1 MKKHALERKTKR
13 YRARRSAGSF
23 LKGEMTMI
31 LKNGLLID
39 PVKEQIYTADLRIEN
54 GKIAEVAEV
63 LTAAEGENVIDVSG
77 KYVAPGLIDGH
88 VHFRDP
94 GLTYKEDIHTGALA
108 AAAGGFTT
116 VICMANTKPV
126 VDNVETLKYVL
137 DKAKTEKINVLQAG
151 AVSVGF
157 QGEEMTDFEALLANG
172 ATGLTDDGIPLKDE
186 EFVRAAMERAKTLD
200 VVLSFHEEEP
210 ALITNNGVNRGK
222 ASEFYGIG
230 GSPKDAEISLVK
242 RDCELAKE
250 IGAKINIQ
258 HISSGDAVE
267 LVRQAKAA
275 GAFVYAEAAPHHFT
289 LTEEAC
295 IEYGTLAKMNPPLR
309 TEEDRLAIIRGLQ
322 DGTIDMIATDHAP
335 HSAEEKAK
343 SITEAP
349 SGIIGL
355 ETSLALGITSLVKPG
370 HLSLVELIKKMSLN
384 PARIYGLDKG
394 TLHVGKDADLVIFDV
409 DECWTPTGYFSKAV
423 NTPFTGKELCGKV
436 YMTVC
441 GGEIVFKNSAV

>member
-1 MKKHALERKTKR
+1 
-13 YRARRSAGSF
+13 
-23 LKGEMTMI
+23 MI
-31 LKNGLLID
+31 IKNGLLID
-39 PVKEQIYTADLRIEN
+39 PVKEMTYVADLRISD
-54 GKIAEVAEV
+54 GKIAEIAEN
-63 LTAAEGENVIDVSG
+63 LEACEGEEIIDASG
-77 KYVAPGLIDGH
+77 KCVAPGLIDGH

-94 GLTYKEDIHTGALA
+94 GFTYKEDIHTGALS

-126 VDNVETLKYVL
+126 VDNVEILKYVL
-137 DKAKTEKINVLQAG
+137 DTGKNEKINVLQAG

-157 QGEEMTDFEALLANG
+157 KGEEMTNFEELLANG

-186 EFVRAAMERAKTLD
+186 NFVRRAMEKAKELD
-200 VVLSFHEEEP
+200 VVLSFHEEDP
-210 ALITNNGVNRGK
+210 AFITNNGVNRGK
-222 ASEFYGIG
+222 ASGFFGIG
-230 GSPKDAEISLVK
+230 GSPEEAEISLVK

-250 IGAKINIQ
+250 IGAKINVQ
-258 HISSGDAVE
+258 HISSGKAVD

-275 GAFVYAEAAPHHFT
+275 GANVYAEATPHHFT

-295 IEYGTLAKMNPPLR
+295 IKHGTLAKMNPPLR
-309 TEEDRLAIIRGLQ
+309 TEEDRLAIIKGLQ

-343 SITEAP
+343 PITDAP

-384 PARIYGLDKG
+384 PAVIYGLDKG
-394 TLHVGKDADLVIFDV
+394 TLNIGKDADLVIFDT
-409 DECWTPTGYFSKAV
+409 EKCWTPQNYYSKAT
-423 NTPFTGKELCGKV
+423 NTPFTGAELTGEV
-436 YMTVC
+436 VMTIC
-441 GGEIVFKNSAV
+441 GGEIAFKK

>member
-1 MKKHALERKTKR
+1 
-13 YRARRSAGSF
+13 
-23 LKGEMTMI
+23 MI
-31 LKNGLLID
+31 IKNGLLID
-39 PVKEQIYTADLRIEN
+39 PVKEVQYVADLRISE
-54 GKIAEVAEV
+54 GKISEI
-63 LTAAEGENVIDVSG
+63 GENLLAAADEEIFDAFG
-77 KYVAPGLIDGH
+77 KCVAPGLIDGH

-94 GLTYKEDIHTGALA
+94 GLTYKEDIHTGALS

-137 DKAKTEKINVLQAG
+137 DKAKDEKINVLQAG

-157 QGEEMTDFEALLANG
+157 QGKEMTDFEELLKNG

-186 EFVRAAMERAKTLD
+186 NFVRAAMERAKALD
-200 VVLSFHEEEP
+200 VVLSFHEEDP

-230 GSPKDAEISLVK
+230 GSPEQAEISLVQ

-250 IGAKINIQ
+250 IGAKINVQ
-258 HISSGDAVE
+258 HISSGKAVE

-275 GAFVYAEAAPHHFT
+275 GAFVYSEATPHHFT

-295 IEYGTLAKMNPPLR
+295 IKHGTLAKMNPPLR
-309 TEEDRLAIIRGLQ
+309 TEEDRLAIIEGLQ

-394 TLHVGKDADLVIFDV
+394 TLEIGRDADLVIFDT
-409 DECWTPTGYFSKAV
+409 DKCWTPEKYHSKAV
-423 NTPFTGKELCGKV
+423 NTPFTGMELNGEVCA
-436 YMTVC
+436 TIC
-441 GGEIVFKNSAV
+441 GGDIVFKK

>member
-1 MKKHALERKTKR
+1 
-13 YRARRSAGSF
+13 
-23 LKGEMTMI
+23 MI
-31 LKNGLLID
+31 IKNGLLID
-39 PVKEQIYTADLRIEN
+39 PIKEMTYVADLRISD
-54 GKIAEVAEV
+54 GKIAEIAEN
-63 LTAAEGENVIDVSG
+63 LEACEGEEIIDASG
-77 KYVAPGLIDGH
+77 KCVAPGLIDGH

-94 GLTYKEDIHTGALA
+94 GFTYKEDIHTGALS

-126 VDNVETLKYVL
+126 VDNVEILKYVL
-137 DKAKTEKINVLQAG
+137 DTGKNEKINVLQAG

-157 QGEEMTDFEALLANG
+157 KGEEMTNFEELLANG

-186 EFVRAAMERAKTLD
+186 NFVRRAMEKAKELD
-200 VVLSFHEEEP
+200 VVLSFHEEDP
-210 ALITNNGVNRGK
+210 AFITNNGVNRGK
-222 ASEFYGIG
+222 ASEFFGIG
-230 GSPKDAEISLVK
+230 GSPEEAEISLVK

-250 IGAKINIQ
+250 IGAKINVQ
-258 HISSGDAVE
+258 HISSGKAVD

-275 GAFVYAEAAPHHFT
+275 GANVYAEATPHHFT

-295 IEYGTLAKMNPPLR
+295 IKHGTLAKMNPPLR
-309 TEEDRLAIIRGLQ
+309 TEEDRLAIIKGLQ

-343 SITEAP
+343 PITDAP

-384 PARIYGLDKG
+384 PAVIYGLDKG
-394 TLHVGKDADLVIFDV
+394 TLNIGKDADLVIFDT
-409 DECWTPTGYFSKAV
+409 EKCWTPQNYYSKAT
-423 NTPFTGKELCGKV
+423 NTPFTGAELTGEV
-436 YMTVC
+436 VMTIC
-441 GGEIVFKNSAV
+441 GGEIAFKK

>member
-1 MKKHALERKTKR
+1 
-13 YRARRSAGSF
+13 
-23 LKGEMTMI
+23 MI
-31 LKNGLLID
+31 IKNGLLID
-39 PVKEQIYTADLRIEN
+39 PIKEMTYVADLRISD
-54 GKIAEVAEV
+54 GKIAEIAEN
-63 LTAAEGENVIDVSG
+63 LEACEGEEIIDASG
-77 KYVAPGLIDGH
+77 KCVAPGLIDGH

-94 GLTYKEDIHTGALA
+94 GFTYKEDIHTGALS

-126 VDNVETLKYVL
+126 VDNVEILKYVL
-137 DKAKTEKINVLQAG
+137 DTGKNEKINVLQAG

-157 QGEEMTDFEALLANG
+157 KGEEMTNFEELLANG

-186 EFVRAAMERAKTLD
+186 NFVRRAMEKAKELD
-200 VVLSFHEEEP
+200 VVLSFHEENP
-210 ALITNNGVNRGK
+210 AFITNNGVNRGK
-222 ASEFYGIG
+222 ASEFFGIG
-230 GSPKDAEISLVK
+230 GSPEEAEISLVK

-250 IGAKINIQ
+250 IGAKINVQ
-258 HISSGDAVE
+258 HISSGKAVD

-275 GAFVYAEAAPHHFT
+275 GANVYAEATPHHFT

-295 IEYGTLAKMNPPLR
+295 IKHGTLAKMNPPLR
-309 TEEDRLAIIRGLQ
+309 TEEDRLAIIKGLQ

-343 SITEAP
+343 PITDAP

-384 PARIYGLDKG
+384 PAVIYGLDKG
-394 TLHVGKDADLVIFDV
+394 TLNIGKDADLVIFDT
-409 DECWTPTGYFSKAV
+409 EKCWTPQNYYSKAT
-423 NTPFTGKELCGKV
+423 NTPFTGAELTGEV
-436 YMTVC
+436 VMTIC
-441 GGEIVFKNSAV
+441 GGEIAFKK

>member
-1 MKKHALERKTKR
+1 
-13 YRARRSAGSF
+13 
-23 LKGEMTMI
+23 MI
-31 LKNGLLID
+31 IKNGLLID
-39 PVKEQIYTADLRIEN
+39 PVKEVQYVADLRISE
-54 GKIAEVAEV
+54 GKISE
-63 LTAAEGENVIDVSG
+63 LGENLPAAADEEIFDAFG
-77 KYVAPGLIDGH
+77 KCVAPGLIDGH

-94 GLTYKEDIHTGALA
+94 GLTYKEDIHTGALS

-126 VDNVETLKYVL
+126 VDNAETLKYVL
-137 DKAKTEKINVLQAG
+137 DKAKDEKINVLQAG

-157 QGEEMTDFEALLANG
+157 QGKEMTDFEELLKNG

-186 EFVRAAMERAKTLD
+186 NFVRAAMERAKALD
-200 VVLSFHEEEP
+200 VVLSFHEEDP

-230 GSPKDAEISLVK
+230 GSPEQAEISLVQ

-250 IGAKINIQ
+250 TGAKINVQ
-258 HISSGDAVE
+258 HISSGKAVE

-275 GAFVYAEAAPHHFT
+275 GAFVYSEATPHHFT

-295 IEYGTLAKMNPPLR
+295 IKHGTLAKMNPPLR
-309 TEEDRLAIIRGLQ
+309 TEEDRLAIIEGLQ

-394 TLHVGKDADLVIFDV
+394 TLEIGRDADLVIFDT
-409 DECWTPTGYFSKAV
+409 DKCWTPEKYYSKAV
-423 NTPFTGKELCGKV
+423 NTPFTGMELNGEVCA
-436 YMTVC
+436 TIC
-441 GGEIVFKNSAV
+441 GGDIVFKK

>member
-1 MKKHALERKTKR
+1 
-13 YRARRSAGSF
+13 
-23 LKGEMTMI
+23 MI
-31 LKNGLLID
+31 IKSGLLID
-39 PVKEQIYTADLRIEN
+39 PVKEMTYVADLRISD
-54 GKIAEVAEV
+54 GKIAEIAENMEP
-63 LTAAEGENVIDVSG
+63 LEGEEVIDASG
-77 KYVAPGLIDGH
+77 KCVAPGLIDGH

-94 GLTYKEDIHTGALA
+94 GLTYKEDIHTGALS

-137 DKAKTEKINVLQAG
+137 EKAKEEKIHVLQAG

-157 QGEEMTDFEALLANG
+157 KGEEMTDFEALLANG

-186 EFVRAAMERAKTLD
+186 KFVRAAMERAKKLD
-200 VVLSFHEEEP
+200 VVLSFHEEDP
-210 ALITNNGVNRGK
+210 AFITNNGVNRGK
-222 ASEFYGIG
+222 ASAYFGIG
-230 GSPKDAEISLVK
+230 GSPKEAEVSLVK

-250 IGAKINIQ
+250 IGAKINVQ
-258 HISSGDAVE
+258 HISSGEAVE

-275 GAFVYAEAAPHHFT
+275 GAFVYSEATPHHFT

-295 IEYGTLAKMNPPLR
+295 IQYGTLAKMNPPLR

-335 HSAEEKAK
+335 HSADEKAK
-343 SITEAP
+343 PITDAP

-370 HLSLVELIKKMSLN
+370 HLSLVDLIKKMSLN
-384 PARIYGLDKG
+384 PAVIYGLDKG
-394 TLHVGKDADLVIFDV
+394 TLNIGKDADLVIFDI
-409 DECWTPTGYFSKAV
+409 EKCWTPKSYYSKAA
-423 NTPFTGKELCGKV
+423 NTPFTGMELTGEV
-436 YMTVC
+436 VMTIC
-441 GGEIVFKNSAV
+441 GGKIAFKK

>member
-1 MKKHALERKTKR
+1 
-13 YRARRSAGSF
+13 
-23 LKGEMTMI
+23 MI
-31 LKNGLLID
+31 IKNGLLID
-39 PVKEQIYTADLRIEN
+39 PVKEMTYVADLKVTE
-54 GKIAEVAEV
+54 GKIAEIAEKIV
-63 LTAAEGENVIDVSG
+63 PEEGETLIDAAG
-77 KYVAPGLIDGH
+77 KCVAPGLIDGH

-94 GLTYKEDIHTGALA
+94 GLIYKEDIHTGALS

-126 VDNVETLKYVL
+126 VDNVDILNDVL
-137 DKAKTEKINVLQAG
+137 EKAKEEKINVLQAG

-157 QGEEMTDFEALLANG
+157 HGEELTDFEALLANG

-186 EFVRAAMERAKTLD
+186 AFVKRAMEKAKELD
-200 VVLSFHEEEP
+200 VVLSFHEEDP

-230 GSPKDAEISLVK
+230 GSPKEAEVSLVK

-250 IGAKINIQ
+250 TGAKINIQ
-258 HISSGDAVE
+258 HISSAEAVD

-275 GAFVYAEAAPHHFT
+275 GAFVYSEATPHHFT

-295 IEYGTLAKMNPPLR
+295 IKHGTLAKMNPPLR
-309 TEEDRLAIIRGLQ
+309 TEEDRLAIIQGLQ

-335 HSAEEKAK
+335 HSVDEKAK

-370 HLSLVELIKKMSLN
+370 YLSLVELIKKMSLN

-394 TLHVGKDADLVIFDV
+394 TLNVGSDADLVIFDM
-409 DECWTPTGYFSKAV
+409 EKCWIPTTYYSKAV
-423 NTPFTGKELCGKV
+423 NTPFTGTELYGDV
-436 YMTVC
+436 AMTIC
-441 GGEIVFKNSAV
+441 GGEVAFQR

>member
-1 MKKHALERKTKR
+1 
-13 YRARRSAGSF
+13 
-23 LKGEMTMI
+23 MI
-31 LKNGLLID
+31 IKNGLLID
-39 PVKEQIYTADLRIEN
+39 PVKEVQYVADLRISE
-54 GKIAEVAEV
+54 GKIAEI
-63 LTAAEGENVIDVSG
+63 GENLPAAADEEIFDASG
-77 KYVAPGLIDGH
+77 KCVAPGLIDGH

-94 GLTYKEDIHTGALA
+94 GLTYKEDIHTGALS

-126 VDNVETLKYVL
+126 VDNAETLKYVL
-137 DKAKTEKINVLQAG
+137 DKAKDEKINVLQAG

-157 QGEEMTDFEALLANG
+157 QGKEMTDFEELLKNG

-186 EFVRAAMERAKTLD
+186 NFVRAAMERAKALD
-200 VVLSFHEEEP
+200 VVLSFHEEDP

-230 GSPKDAEISLVK
+230 GSPEQAEISLVQ

-250 IGAKINIQ
+250 TGAKINVQ
-258 HISSGDAVE
+258 HISSGKAVE

-275 GAFVYAEAAPHHFT
+275 GAFVYSEATPHHFT

-295 IEYGTLAKMNPPLR
+295 IKHGTLAKMNPPLR
-309 TEEDRLAIIRGLQ
+309 TEEDRLAIIEGLQ

-394 TLHVGKDADLVIFDV
+394 TLEIGRDADLVIFDT
-409 DECWTPTGYFSKAV
+409 DKCWTPEKYYSKAV
-423 NTPFTGKELCGKV
+423 NTPFTGMELNGEVCA
-436 YMTVC
+436 TIC
-441 GGEIVFKNSAV
+441 GGDIVFKK

>member
-1 MKKHALERKTKR
+1 
-13 YRARRSAGSF
+13 
-23 LKGEMTMI
+23 MI
-31 LKNGLLID
+31 IKNGLLID
-39 PVKEQIYTADLRIEN
+39 PVKEMTYVADLKISD
-54 GKIAEVAEV
+54 GKIAEIAEKIE
-63 LTAAEGENVIDVSG
+63 AAEGEEVIDAAG
-77 KYVAPGLIDGH
+77 KCVAPGLIDGH

-94 GLTYKEDIHTGALA
+94 GLTYKEDIHTGALTS
-108 AAAGGFTT
+108 AAGGFTT

-126 VDNVETLKYVL
+126 VDNVDTLKYVL
-137 DKAKTEKINVLQAG
+137 DKAKEEKINVLQAG

-157 QGEEMTDFEALLANG
+157 QGKELTDFESLLASG

-186 EFVRAAMERAKTLD
+186 SFVRRAMEKAKELD
-200 VVLSFHEEEP
+200 VVLSFHEEDP

-222 ASEFYGIG
+222 ASEFFGIG
-230 GSPKDAEISLVK
+230 GSPKDAEVSLVK

-275 GAFVYAEAAPHHFT
+275 GASVYAEAAPHHFT

-295 IEYGTLAKMNPPLR
+295 IEHGTLAKMNPPLR

-335 HSAEEKAK
+335 HSADEKAK

-355 ETSLALGITSLVKPG
+355 ETSLALGITRLVRPG

-384 PARIYGLDKG
+384 PARIYGLDK
-394 TLHVGKDADLVIFDV
+394 
-409 DECWTPTGYFSKAV
+409 
-423 NTPFTGKELCGKV
+423 
-436 YMTVC
+436 
-441 GGEIVFKNSAV
+441 

>member
-1 MKKHALERKTKR
+1 
-13 YRARRSAGSF
+13 
-23 LKGEMTMI
+23 MI
-31 LKNGLLID
+31 IKNGLLID
-39 PVKEQIYTADLRIEN
+39 PVKEVQYVADLRISE
-54 GKIAEVAEV
+54 GKISEI
-63 LTAAEGENVIDVSG
+63 GENLLAAADEEIFDASG
-77 KYVAPGLIDGH
+77 KCVAPGLIDGH

-94 GLTYKEDIHTGALA
+94 GLTYKEDIHTGALS

-126 VDNVETLKYVL
+126 VDNAETLKYVL
-137 DKAKTEKINVLQAG
+137 DKAKDEKINVLQAG

-157 QGEEMTDFEALLANG
+157 QGKEMTDFEELLKNG

-186 EFVRAAMERAKTLD
+186 NFVRAAMERAKALD
-200 VVLSFHEEEP
+200 VVLSFHEEDP

-230 GSPKDAEISLVK
+230 GSPEQAEISLVQ

-250 IGAKINIQ
+250 IGAKINVQ
-258 HISSGDAVE
+258 HISSGKAVE

-275 GAFVYAEAAPHHFT
+275 GAFVYSEATPHHFT

-295 IEYGTLAKMNPPLR
+295 IKHGTLAKMNPPLR
-309 TEEDRLAIIRGLQ
+309 TEEDRLAIIKGLQ

-394 TLHVGKDADLVIFDV
+394 TLEIGRDADLVIFDT
-409 DECWTPTGYFSKAV
+409 DKCWTPEKYYSKAV
-423 NTPFTGKELCGKV
+423 NTPFTGMELNGEVCA
-436 YMTVC
+436 TIC
-441 GGEIVFKNSAV
+441 GGDIVFKK

>member
-1 MKKHALERKTKR
+1 
-13 YRARRSAGSF
+13 
-23 LKGEMTMI
+23 MI
-31 LKNGLLID
+31 IKNGLLID
-39 PVKEQIYTADLRIEN
+39 PVKEMTYVADLRISD
-54 GKIAEVAEV
+54 GKIAEIAENIE
-63 LTAAEGENVIDVSG
+63 ASGNEEIIDASG
-77 KYVAPGLIDGH
+77 KCVAPGLIDGH

-94 GLTYKEDIHTGALA
+94 GFTYKEDIHTGALS

-126 VDNVETLKYVL
+126 VDNVEILKYVL
-137 DKAKTEKINVLQAG
+137 DTGKNEKINVLQAG

-157 QGEEMTDFEALLANG
+157 KGEEMTNFEELLANG

-186 EFVRAAMERAKTLD
+186 NFVRRAMEKAKELD
-200 VVLSFHEEEP
+200 VVLSFHEEDP
-210 ALITNNGVNRGK
+210 AFITNNGVNRGK
-222 ASEFYGIG
+222 ASEFFGIG
-230 GSPKDAEISLVK
+230 GSPEEAEISLVK

-250 IGAKINIQ
+250 IGAKINVQ
-258 HISSGDAVE
+258 HISSGKAVD

-275 GAFVYAEAAPHHFT
+275 GANVYAEATPHHFT

-295 IEYGTLAKMNPPLR
+295 IKHGTLAKMNPPLR
-309 TEEDRLAIIRGLQ
+309 TEEDRLAIIKGLQ

-343 SITEAP
+343 PITDAP

-384 PARIYGLDKG
+384 PAVIYGLDKG
-394 TLHVGKDADLVIFDV
+394 TLNIGKDADLVIFDT
-409 DECWTPTGYFSKAV
+409 EKCWTPQNYYSKAT
-423 NTPFTGKELCGKV
+423 NSPFTGAELTGEV
-436 YMTVC
+436 VMTIC
-441 GGEIVFKNSAV
+441 GGEIAFKK

>member
-1 MKKHALERKTKR
+1 
-13 YRARRSAGSF
+13 
-23 LKGEMTMI
+23 MI
-31 LKNGLLID
+31 IKNGLLID
-39 PVKEQIYTADLRIEN
+39 PVKEVQYVADLRISE
-54 GKIAEVAEV
+54 GKISEI
-63 LTAAEGENVIDVSG
+63 GENLPAAADEEIFDASG
-77 KYVAPGLIDGH
+77 KCVAPGLIDGH

-94 GLTYKEDIHTGALA
+94 GLTYKEDIHTGALS

-126 VDNVETLKYVL
+126 VDNAETLKYVL
-137 DKAKTEKINVLQAG
+137 DKAKDEKINVLQAG

-157 QGEEMTDFEALLANG
+157 QGKEMTDFEELLKNG

-186 EFVRAAMERAKTLD
+186 NFVRAAMERAKALD
-200 VVLSFHEEEP
+200 VVLSFHEEDP

-230 GSPKDAEISLVK
+230 GSPEQAEISLVQ

-250 IGAKINIQ
+250 IGAKINVQ
-258 HISSGDAVE
+258 HISSGKAVE
-267 LVRQAKAA
+267 IVRQAKAA
-275 GAFVYAEAAPHHFT
+275 GAFVYSEATPHHFT

-295 IEYGTLAKMNPPLR
+295 IKHGTLAKMNPPLR
-309 TEEDRLAIIRGLQ
+309 TEEDRLAIIKGLQ

-394 TLHVGKDADLVIFDV
+394 TLEIGRDADLVIFDT
-409 DECWTPTGYFSKAV
+409 DKCWTPEKYYSKAV
-423 NTPFTGKELCGKV
+423 NTPFTGMELNGEVCA
-436 YMTVC
+436 TIC
-441 GGEIVFKNSAV
+441 GGDIVFKK

>member
-1 MKKHALERKTKR
+1 
-13 YRARRSAGSF
+13 
-23 LKGEMTMI
+23 MI
-31 LKNGLLID
+31 IKNGLLID
-39 PVKEQIYTADLRIEN
+39 PVKEESYVADLKIAD
-54 GKIAEVAEV
+54 GKIAEIAENIVA
-63 LTAAEGENVIDVSG
+63 ADGEEVIDAAG
-77 KYVAPGLIDGH
+77 KCVAPGLIDGH

-94 GLTYKEDIHTGALA
+94 GLTYKEDIHTGALS

-126 VDNVETLKYVL
+126 VDNVETLNYVL
-137 DKAKTEKINVLQAG
+137 ETGKAEKINVLQAG

-157 QGEEMTDFEALLANG
+157 AGKELTDFEALLAAG
-172 ATGLTDDGIPLKDE
+172 ATGLTDDGIPLCDE
-186 EFVRAAMERAKTLD
+186 SFVRVAMEKAKALD
-200 VVLSFHEEEP
+200 VVLSFHEEDP
-210 ALITNNGVNRGK
+210 SLITNNGVNRGK
-222 ASEFYGIG
+222 ASEFFGIG
-230 GSPKDAEISLVK
+230 GSPKDAEVSLVK

-258 HISSGDAVE
+258 HISSKEAVD

-275 GAFVYAEAAPHHFT
+275 GAAVYSEAAPHHFT

-295 IEYGTLAKMNPPLR
+295 IEHGTLAKMNPPLR
-309 TEEDRLAIIRGLQ
+309 TEEDRRAIIDGLK

-335 HSAEEKAK
+335 HSVEEKAK

-370 HLSLVELIKKMSLN
+370 HLSVVELIKKMSLN
-384 PARIYGLDKG
+384 PAMIYGLDKG
-394 TLHVGKDADLVIFDV
+394 TLNVGKDADLVIFDT
-409 DECWTPTGYFSKAV
+409 EQCWTPETYYSKAT

-436 YMTVC
+436 CMTIC
-441 GGEIVFKNSAV
+441 GGEIAFKA